1 MLLMI
6 EKGITGRVCH
16 SIYPYAKAINKY
28 MKEIHEKKRNRHI
41 LNVWMLTIIINNL
54 YGWTIPQKFK

>member
-6 EKGITGRVCH
+6 EKGITGGVCH

-28 MKEIHEKKRNRHI
+28 MKEIHEKKGI
-41 LNVWMLTIIINNL
+41 VIS
-54 YGWTIPQKFK
+54 